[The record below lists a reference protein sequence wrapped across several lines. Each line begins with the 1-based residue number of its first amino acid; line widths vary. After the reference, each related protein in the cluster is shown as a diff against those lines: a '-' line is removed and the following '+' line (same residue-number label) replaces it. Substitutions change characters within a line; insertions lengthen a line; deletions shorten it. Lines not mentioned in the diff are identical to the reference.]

1 MGKYSNIHAV
11 FVQFSNPALHRIACD
26 CIDEDEMFLTPEQ
39 DDLAPAPL
47 DVTHQSIQWMLIEA
61 CVRTTNMT
69 QIPQL
74 VKAMTLSCRDASGNV
89 HLLSTNKDLENCFLR
104 AAAYQVPTAIVIHA
118 DCASLCFAPTFNGLN
133 LDLVEP
139 LSSISRTKRRQWLLA
154 KLELQASIMASSSS
168 VSPSPFGHSF
178 GYPPDPNP
186 WLALDLS
193 GPILTTSHDTVDETD
208 SFELLPDNRDVPLV
222 DELPHFTLAP
232 TPPVP
237 TIEHLAESPT
247 PFAAT
252 PQPDLLGT
260 PTSLAESVGRP
271 DLLHLSCPPNSVL
284 LCGHGILPLL
294 CPQVPHDSLDDSPV
308 PKPSICLIDDS
319 YSFAASHSLLP
330 QDMPATAPTAIALS
344 LADHH
349 MSRFSLGTAPFNS
362 PTTLVPSTIADP
374 TPRGSSDPIFDTG
387 TRPITLACSL
397 YPASALVHTMAVAA
411 ASGCLIVAFPQFQV
425 SLHVLSRDVPSCDLA
440 PDPSSTAIRD
450 PRPSLAIL
458 PHDNGMAHLLYCQP
472 TCTVHCKATCTTHH
486 TAITF
491 VPLRPED
498 HRLVMDSVDDTNYC
512 DLPPDKSAVLP
523 FCHRF
528 MITPTWPALDPTA
541 SISFALSAAPPAII
555 SPLRPGPVLVSTMMA
570 VADNL
575 QGLILASSPLPASLH
590 ALSKV
595 ILSCELELD
604 PSTTA
609 APFDP
614 GRLIVVFSQFPVSLK
629 VQYRR
634 ILSCEL
640 EPDPCATALSVDPSH
655 LLATPAPAPSK
666 IIYSSHFPNEYA
678 TIDGATTL
686 NTVHESLLS
695 TDFIPTLC
703 LPIHWLI
710 VMSDFLTDALSHDA
724 FIVLK
729 LLWSCD
735 VALVAFST
743 SFKTLKILLDSG
755 ATSDSLPIGY
765 IGSFM
770 TIIQAFVV
778 TAFCAPLHLMWIVV
792 SSHLDRIG
800 SIVASL
806 MCLLTITLTKPL
818 RLLLGVFALPVLPW
832 TCDVS
837 FLRSFFPIQHAGL
850 LALPYCPSY
859 RYSARSVL
867 SVRLSRTGKGVNIP
881 LTRLSVLLFIGLL
894 SSSFHLDPFSSA
906 LSVVRTDQGRVLGS
920 HSHHSVTP
928 FSPTD

>member
-411 ASGCLIVAFPQFQV
+411 ASGRLIVAFLV
-425 SLHVLSRDVPSCDLA
+425 SLLSSEHSSGLLPQDVPFDFLPP
-440 PDPSSTAIRD
+440 PDPGEFFPYEATFERPHPLTVPAELKLPALGLPMTKALAESAGYNPIIVMDDIEAICPQLVWPAILDPNLHNDPIAPTTTTLAESFGLPALPHSSFLHETKILCSHLSSTIASPAAI
-450 PRPSLAIL
+450 
-458 PHDNGMAHLLYCQP
+458 
-472 TCTVHCKATCTTHH
+472 
-486 TAITF
+486 
-491 VPLRPED
+491 
-498 HRLVMDSVDDTNYC
+498 
-512 DLPPDKSAVLP
+512 
-523 FCHRF
+523 
-528 MITPTWPALDPTA
+528 
-541 SISFALSAAPPAII
+541 
-555 SPLRPGPVLVSTMMA
+555 PV
-570 VADNL
+570 
-575 QGLILASSPLPASLH
+575 
-590 ALSKV
+590 
-595 ILSCELELD
+595 
-604 PSTTA
+604 
-609 APFDP
+609 FDP
-614 GRLIVVFSQFPVSLK
+614 GRLIVVALCHFSASLTMPFH
-629 VQYRR
+629 R
-634 ILSCEL
+634 ILSCDMA
-640 EPDPCATALSVDPSH
+640 PDPSAMLQPPLIPSF
-655 LLATPAPAPSK
+655 TPSQ
-666 IIYSSHFPNEYA
+666 
-678 TIDGATTL
+678 
-686 NTVHESLLS
+686 VVC
-695 TDFIPTLC
+695 C
-703 LPIHWLI
+703 LQ
-710 VMSDFLTDALSHDA
+710 TR
-724 FIVLK
+724 
-729 LLWSCD
+729 
-735 VALVAFST
+735 T
-743 SFKTLKILLDSG
+743 
-755 ATSDSLPIGY
+755 
-765 IGSFM
+765 
-770 TIIQAFVV
+770 
-778 TAFCAPLHLMWIVV
+778 
-792 SSHLDRIG
+792 
-800 SIVASL
+800 
-806 MCLLTITLTKPL
+806 LLTMH
-818 RLLLGVFALPVLPW
+818 G
-832 TCDVS
+832 
-837 FLRSFFPIQHAGL
+837 
-850 LALPYCPSY
+850 
-859 RYSARSVL
+859 
-867 SVRLSRTGKGVNIP
+867 
-881 LTRLSVLLFIGLL
+881 
-894 SSSFHLDPFSSA
+894 
-906 LSVVRTDQGRVLGS
+906 
-920 HSHHSVTP
+920 
-928 FSPTD
+928 